1 MTGFTPFEL
10 IYGRDV
16 RGPLEML
23 KCTWLDGELPEKSLH
38 DWVEQLKDRM
48 EVMSQLA
55 SSREKAAK
63 VKMKSNYDKKAK
75 PRTLEV
81 GSMALMRVPGLT
93 GKLDDSW
100 EGPYEIVDKISP
112 VNYQLAI
119 PGRAGRSQVVHVNML
134 RPWHTPDARVLRLI
148 VADEDEEETTPT
160 ETQLNYLEPVQKQEL
175 EELLSL
181 FEDVITPVPGSVSLL
196 QHAINTKDSPPLKT
210 APYRLAPTWKDQL
223 KAEVKD
229 LADAGII
236 RPSVSPWS
244 SPIIPVR
251 KKDGSVRLCI
261 DFRRLNKE
269 TVPDPYL
276 MPRVEEIIDCLG
288 EAMYVSTLDLNK
300 GFHQVPMK
308 PDDIEKT
315 AFCTPWG
322 KYVYAFWPQKC
333 AVYISETDGLGSRRP
348 ARLCE
353 IVHRRY
359 CDIQQNLDRAPP
371 TPEGCA
377 GTVP

>member
-1 MTGFTPFEL
+1 M
-10 IYGRDV
+10 
-16 RGPLEML
+16 
-23 KCTWLDGELPEKSLH
+23 
-38 DWVEQLKDRM
+38 
-48 EVMSQLA
+48 
-55 SSREKAAK
+55 
-63 VKMKSNYDKKAK
+63 
-75 PRTLEV
+75 
-81 GSMALMRVPGLT
+81 
-93 GKLDDSW
+93 
-100 EGPYEIVDKISP
+100 
-112 VNYQLAI
+112 NYQLAI

-148 VADEDEEETTPT
+148 VADEDEEETMTT
-160 ETQLNYLEPVQKQEL
+160 ETQLNYLEPDQKQEL

-181 FEDVITPVPGSVSLL
+181 FKDVITPVPVSVSLL

-223 KAEVKD
+223 KTEVKD

-308 PDDIEKT
+308 PDDIDKT

-322 KYVYAFWPQKC
+322 KYEYLFMPF
-333 AVYISETDGLGSRRP
+333 GLRNAPSTFQ
-348 ARLCE
+348 RLRTWFSTTCST
-353 IVHRRY
+353 
-359 CDIQQNLDRAPP
+359 L
-371 TPEGCA
+371 
-377 GTVP
+377 

>member
-1 MTGFTPFEL
+1 
-10 IYGRDV
+10 
-16 RGPLEML
+16 ML

-75 PRTLEV
+75 PRTLEI

-134 RPWHTPDARVLRLI
+134 CPWHTPDARVLRLI

-160 ETQLNYLEPVQKQEL
+160 ETQLNYLEPDQKQEL

-244 SPIIPVR
+244 SPIIPVC

-276 MPRVEEIIDCLG
+276 MPWKKSLIVWVKLCIGPQQRIPP
-288 EAMYVSTLDLNK
+288 ST
-300 GFHQVPMK
+300 H
-308 PDDIEKT
+308 
-315 AFCTPWG
+315 
-322 KYVYAFWPQKC
+322 
-333 AVYISETDGLGSRRP
+333 ETR
-348 ARLCE
+348 
-353 IVHRRY
+353 
-359 CDIQQNLDRAPP
+359 
-371 TPEGCA
+371 
-377 GTVP
+377 